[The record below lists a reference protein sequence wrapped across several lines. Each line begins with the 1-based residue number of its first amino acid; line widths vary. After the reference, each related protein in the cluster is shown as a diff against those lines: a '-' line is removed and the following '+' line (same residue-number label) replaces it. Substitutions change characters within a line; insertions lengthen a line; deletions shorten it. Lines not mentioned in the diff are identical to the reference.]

1 MAGFKSK
8 KIQPQEDSDEQPIIT
23 NIDDPWE
30 EESEEDERIG
40 VSINA
45 AGRGTELVVV
55 ENGVRREE
63 VVHASHD
70 IHVEESAAISKSTS
84 GSGSSSDATGGGD
97 SSGTSP
103 KVQVEAEVMPE
114 MVALSVIAQQQDAE
128 QDETAAAAVGG
139 GGEESVPE
147 EGEGEGQ
154 GEREAIVVAESEE
167 TQEKEEGAGKIDEGP
182 LVIIEDSAEPVMTVN
197 VEVQVSCCV
206 LWYKEMKEGGRE
218 GGGGGDRGEI
228 DEGPLVIIE
237 ENAEPVGL

>member
-1 MAGFKSK
+1 MAGLKRK

-63 VVHASHD
+63 AVHASHD

-84 GSGSSSDATGGGD
+84 SGSGSDATGGGD

-114 MVALSVIAQQQDAE
+114 MVALSVIAQQQAAE
-128 QDETAAAAVGG
+128 QDETTAAAS
-139 GGEESVPE
+139 GEGSVPE
-147 EGEGEGQ
+147 EGEGQ
-154 GEREAIVVAESEE
+154 GEREAMVVAESEE
-167 TQEKEEGAGKIDEGP
+167 MQEKEEGAGKIDEGP
-182 LVIIEDSAEPVMTVN
+182 LVIIEESTEPIMTVN
-197 VEVQVSCCV
+197 VEIQVS
-206 LWYKEMKEGGRE
+206 
-218 GGGGGDRGEI
+218 
-228 DEGPLVIIE
+228 
-237 ENAEPVGL
+237 

>member
-1 MAGFKSK
+1 MAGLKSK

-63 VVHASHD
+63 AVHASHD
-70 IHVEESAAISKSTS
+70 IHVEESAVISKSTS
-84 GSGSSSDATGGGD
+84 SGGSSDATGGGD

-114 MVALSVIAQQQDAE
+114 MVALSVIAQQQAAE
-128 QDETAAAAVGG
+128 QDETAAAVAGG
-139 GGEESVPE
+139 GGEGLVPE
-147 EGEGEGQ
+147 EGEGEG
-154 GEREAIVVAESEE
+154 GREAMVVAESEE

-182 LVIIEDSAEPVMTVN
+182 LVIIEDSAEPIMTVN
-197 VEVQVSCCV
+197 VEIQVS
-206 LWYKEMKEGGRE
+206 
-218 GGGGGDRGEI
+218 
-228 DEGPLVIIE
+228 
-237 ENAEPVGL
+237 